1 MITQKKTL
9 KKWFSNFMKPAQEHF
24 AAWIDSFWH
33 KSEQIPMS
41 NIEGLNKA
49 IENTVSAKQL
59 LNHLDDTNAHRN
71 LFDKKVDKEKGK
83 GLSANDFTN
92 EHKQKLEE
100 LQTKMQQVET
110 TLSVDD
116 TDFDTLQEIATQ
128 VKSNKNLET
137 LLTGKVNKEEGKG
150 LSSNDF
156 TNELK
161 QKLEGISPLVGK
173 YFSSNLIQGNT
184 EYLKSDV
191 YYSGITHELRLIG
204 PFIKGKCL
212 LSYVGKKLGE
222 GVTMKFLNPN
232 INSEEEIKG
241 ELLHTDNETGTQ
253 YYLLE
258 TDDTG
263 YLKGANFYTNKIKVE
278 LQGANSI
285 GNLQLKRILTLPEWE
300 AEKGFYNTYAK
311 EIGEGRG
318 INAGRCNLVPTYGR
332 DREVLVFYQEGM
344 MFSVVKSGYDD
355 DGKITFS
362 GINGTIEGDTEITG
376 KVGSRAEAIC
386 MNGKI
391 YITVHNK
398 V

>member
-41 NIEGLNKA
+41 NIEGLSRA
-49 IENTVSAKQL
+49 IENTASAGQL
-59 LNHLDDTNAHRN
+59 LNHINDTNAHLA
-71 LFDKKVDKEKGK
+71 LFD
-83 GLSANDFTN
+83 
-92 EHKQKLEE
+92 E
-100 LQTKMQQVET
+100 LKRQIQAIQTILQ
-110 TLSVDD
+110 VDD
-116 TDFDTLQEIATQ
+116 VNLDTLQEIVTEL
-128 VKSNKNLET
+128 KSNAKLQE
-137 LLTGKVNKEEGKG
+137 LIDKKVNKEEGKG

-184 EYLKSDV
+184 EHLKGDV
-191 YYSGITHELRLIG
+191 YQSGITHELRLIG

-212 LSYVGKKLGE
+212 LSYIGKKLGE
-222 GVTMKFLNPN
+222 GVTMKLLSPN

-263 YLKGANFYTNKIKVE
+263 YLKGSNYYTNKIKVE

-311 EIGEGRG
+311 ETGEV
-318 INAGRCNLVPTYGR
+318 IEISAGRCNLVPSYGR
-332 DREVLVFYQEGM
+332 DREVMVFYQESM

-355 DGKITFS
+355 EGKITFN
-362 GINGTIEGDTEITG
+362 GINATIEGDTEITG

>member
-24 AAWIDSFWH
+24 AAWIDSYWH

-41 NIEGLNKA
+41 SIDGLSKA
-49 IENTVSAKQL
+49 IENTASAKQL
-59 LNHLDDTNAHRN
+59 LNHLDDTNAHRA
-71 LFDKKVDKEKGK
+71 LFDELKKQIQ
-83 GLSANDFTN
+83 AIQTI
-92 EHKQKLEE
+92 
-100 LQTKMQQVET
+100 LQ
-110 TLSVDD
+110 VDD
-116 TDFDTLQEIATQ
+116 VNLDTLQEIVTEL
-128 VKSNKNLET
+128 KSNAKLQE
-137 LLTGKVNKEEGKG
+137 LIDKKVNKEEGKG

-173 YFSSNLIQGNT
+173 YFSNNLIQGNT
-184 EYLKSDV
+184 EHLKEDV
-191 YYSGITHELRLIG
+191 YQSGITHELMLQS
-204 PFIKGKCL
+204 PFMKGKCL
-212 LSYVGKKLGE
+212 LSYVGNKLGE
-222 GVTMKFLNPN
+222 GVAMKLL
-232 INSEEEIKG
+232 SHGTHEVEIKG

-263 YLKGANFYTNKIKVE
+263 YLKGSNYYTNKIKVE

-311 EIGEGRG
+311 EIGEGRD

-332 DREVLVFYQEGM
+332 DREVSVFYQEGM

>member
-1 MITQKKTL
+1 MITPKKTL
-9 KKWFSNFMKPAQEHF
+9 YKWFSNFMKPAQEHF
-24 AAWIDSFWH
+24 RALIDSFYH
-33 KSEQIPMS
+33 KNEPIPMS
-41 NIEGLNKA
+41 SIEGLSRA

-59 LNHLDDTNAHRN
+59 LNHLEDTNAHRG
-71 LFDKKVDKEKGK
+71 LFD
-83 GLSANDFTN
+83 
-92 EHKQKLEE
+92 E
-100 LQTKMQQVET
+100 LKRQIQAIQTILQ
-110 TLSVDD
+110 VDD
-116 TDFDTLQEIATQ
+116 VNLDTLQEIVTELKANTKLQ
-128 VKSNKNLET
+128 ELIDK
-137 LLTGKVNKEEGKG
+137 KVNKEEGKG
-150 LSSNDF
+150 LSANDF

-184 EYLKSDV
+184 EHLKGDV
-191 YYSGITHELRLIG
+191 YQSGITHELRLVI

-212 LSYVGKKLGE
+212 LSYVGNKLGE

-241 ELLHTDNETGTQ
+241 ELLHTDNETSTQ

-263 YLKGANFYTNKIKVE
+263 YLKGSNYYTNKIKVE
-278 LQGANSI
+278 LQGANSV

-311 EIGEGRG
+311 EIAPEGSN
-318 INAGRCNLVPTYGR
+318 ITAGRCNLVPTYGR
-332 DREVLVFYQEGM
+332 NREVLVFYEENV

-355 DGKITFS
+355 EGKIIFS

>member
-1 MITQKKTL
+1 MITPKKTL
-9 KKWFSNFMKPAQEHF
+9 YKWFSNFMKPAQEHF
-24 AAWIDSFWH
+24 RALIDSFYH
-33 KSEQIPMS
+33 KNEPIPMS
-41 NIEGLNKA
+41 SIEGLSLA
-49 IENTVSAKQL
+49 IESTASAKQL

-71 LFDKKVDKEKGK
+71 LFDKKVD
-83 GLSANDFTN
+83 
-92 EHKQKLEE
+92 
-100 LQTKMQQVET
+100 
-110 TLSVDD
+110 
-116 TDFDTLQEIATQ
+116 
-128 VKSNKNLET
+128 
-137 LLTGKVNKEEGKG
+137 KEEGKG

-191 YYSGITHELRLIG
+191 YQSGITHELRLIA
-204 PFIKGKCL
+204 PLIKGKCL

-222 GVTMKFLNPN
+222 GVTMKFLSPN

-241 ELLHTDNETGTQ
+241 ELLHTDDETGTQ

-263 YLKGANFYTNKIKVE
+263 YLKGCNYYTNKIKVE
-278 LQGANSI
+278 LQGANSVR
-285 GNLQLKRILTLPEWE
+285 NLQLKRILTLPEWE

-311 EIGEGRG
+311 ETGEV
-318 INAGRCNLVPTYGR
+318 IEISAGRCNLVSTYGR
-332 DREVLVFYQEGM
+332 DREVMVFYQESM

-355 DGKITFS
+355 EGKITFS

>member
-1 MITQKKTL
+1 MTPKKTL
-9 KKWFSNFMKPAQEHF
+9 KKWFSNLMKPAQEHF
-24 AAWIDSFWH
+24 AAWIDSYWH

-41 NIEGLNKA
+41 NIDGLSRA

-59 LNHLDDTNAHRN
+59 LNHLEDTNAHRA
-71 LFDKKVDKEKGK
+71 LFD
-83 GLSANDFTN
+83 
-92 EHKQKLEE
+92 E
-100 LQTKMQQVET
+100 LKRQIQAIQTILQ
-110 TLSVDD
+110 VDD
-116 TDFDTLQEIATQ
+116 VNLDTLQEIVTEL
-128 VKSNKNLET
+128 KSNAKLQE
-137 LLTGKVNKEEGKG
+137 LIDKKVNKEEGKG
-150 LSSNDF
+150 LSANDF

-173 YFSSNLIQGNT
+173 YFSGNLIQGNT
-184 EYLKSDV
+184 EHLKYSD
-191 YYSGITHELRLIG
+191 IIHELWLIA
-204 PFIKGKCL
+204 PLIKGKCL

-222 GVTMKFLNPN
+222 GVTMKFLSHGTN
-232 INSEEEIKG
+232 EVEIKG
-241 ELLHTDNETGTQ
+241 ELLHTDDETGTQ

-263 YLKGANFYTNKIKVE
+263 YLKGSNYYTNKIKVE
-278 LQGANSI
+278 LQGTNSV

-311 EIGEGRG
+311 EIGEGRD
-318 INAGRCNLVPTYGR
+318 ISAGRCNLVPTYGR
-332 DREVLVFYQEGM
+332 DREVWVFYQESM
-344 MFSVVKSGYDD
+344 MFSVVKSGYYDE
-355 DGKITFS
+355 GKITFS

-376 KVGSRAEAIC
+376 KVGSHAEAIC